1 MQEHSILARLPSR
14 RLINFLG
21 FTFCALALG
30 VAYIFQFIMELEP
43 CNLCIFQRLTMAP
56 LGIVFLLAAL
66 HDPGVKGNRIYGG
79 LIGLTAGIGAAIAA
93 RHVWIQN
100 LPEDQ
105 VPACGPS
112 LDYML
117 EIFTLGET
125 IRKVLTGSGDC
136 AEIQWTF
143 LGLSIPGWTLVAF
156 LVLGLVGLVRN
167 WIRD

>member
-1 MQEHSILARLPSR
+1 MQEHFTFSRLPSR
-14 RLINFLG
+14 RLMNLLG
-21 FTFCALALG
+21 FAVCALSLG
-30 VAYIFQFIMELEP
+30 VAYVLQFIMELEP
-43 CNLCIFQRLTMAP
+43 CNLCIFQRLAMAP
-56 LGIVFLLAAL
+56 LGIAFLLAAL
-66 HDPGVKGNRIYGG
+66 HDPGGRGSRIYGS
-79 LIGLTAGIGAAIAA
+79 LIGLIAGIGAAIAA

-117 EIFTLGET
+117 EVFTLGET

-136 AEIQWTF
+136 AEVQWTF

-156 LVLGLVGLVRN
+156 LFLGIVGFVRN
-167 WIRD
+167 WMRD